1 MSITASSSLSSS
13 TLSLL
18 RTAPDKRPGSFY
30 TLYNFPDFTLHND
43 GPGSP
48 DTVDSGDTHQRY
60 HVFGTPISQRGTPD
74 ESSTIASAYTEI
86 GMDKMRDTRGGSIG
100 SHSDRVAYYLRYI
113 LRSDEDEEKRP
124 LARGG
129 SGDTAWLLLDQPGT
143 VVPEIPRRGSKQT
156 ESSLATNDGT
166 NSERPEGEQEPV
178 TPPSRRLSQHPRE
191 QARRGSI
198 ESKFREDLPKPRKGS
213 NAVHWIR
220 KRVRSISSDMRQ
232 TEAVFPKEKR
242 KGKAPSISRKLTKR
256 WSSVSVLAEATEPP
270 SNLPPSES
278 RRSEQNDSPPFLTL
292 VDTALCATPPRQ
304 DSRFRKFSTELNH
317 LVVSPVLRTLSRPS
331 FETPTSPPRSSSAPP
346 RNSIWELEFLPSE
359 ATGIKTPKEYPV
371 YDPKRLGSQP
381 MPRKREAEYFKLAD
395 MVQSQPP
402 LAHANEPPSRLDPKE
417 TPPLSGSSVMH
428 SFSEEDCRAI
438 APFMEQD
445 YECNLPTSPIR
456 TAIEVTGQKIRRAS
470 LQAKS
475 FILPR
480 KLSDV
485 VETPSPSLV
494 DPPRRIRSPKIM
506 LNLFKRHD
514 TWRRGQEDTAILPP
528 PPPAEVLL
536 ERKKREK
543 RDTGVIGLDPV
554 EMYEDSTDDSF
565 SYSSVMREIA
575 GLQKY
580 PKGSAS
586 KQARD
591 KGLDLGGVGD
601 LVTPPPPGWPVGVKA
616 KGRVLQD
623 EESAGGR

>member
-18 RTAPDKRPGSFY
+18 RTAPDRRPFY
-30 TLYNFPDFTLHND
+30 TLYNFPDFSLRND
-43 GPGSP
+43 GPGSSDTAVTADTP
-48 DTVDSGDTHQRY
+48 DPHQRC
-60 HVFGTPISQRGTPD
+60 HVFGTPISQRSIPD
-74 ESSTIASAYTEI
+74 ESSTVASAYTEI
-86 GMDKMRDTRGGSIG
+86 GMDKMRNTHGGSIG

-113 LRSDEDEEKRP
+113 LRGNEDEEKRP

-129 SGDTAWLLLDQPGT
+129 HGDTAWVLLDQPGT
-143 VVPEIPRRGSKQT
+143 VIPEIPRRGSKQT

-178 TPPSRRLSQHPRE
+178 TPPSRRLSQHSRE
-191 QARRGSI
+191 QASRVSI

-220 KRVRSISSDMRQ
+220 KRVKSISSDARQ

-242 KGKAPSISRKLTKR
+242 KGKAPSIPRKLTKR
-256 WSSVSVLAEATEPP
+256 WSSISVLVEATEPP
-270 SNLPPSES
+270 SNLPPSGS
-278 RRSEQNDSPPFLTL
+278 GRSEQNDSPPFLTL
-292 VDTALCATPPRQ
+292 VDTALRATPSHH
-304 DSRFRKFSTELNH
+304 DSRFRKISTELNQ
-317 LVVSPVLRTLSRPS
+317 LVGSPVLRTLPRPS
-331 FETPTSPPRSSSAPP
+331 FETPIPPPRSSSAPP
-346 RNSIWELEFLPSE
+346 RNSIWDLEFLPSE

-381 MPRKREAEYFKLAD
+381 MPRKKEVEYFKLAD

-402 LAHANEPPSRLDPKE
+402 LAYASEPPSRLDPKE

-428 SFSEEDCRAI
+428 ALSDEDCRAI
-438 APFMEQD
+438 APFVEQD
-445 YECNLPTSPIR
+445 SECNQPTSPVR
-456 TAIEVTGQKIRRAS
+456 TAIEATGQKIRRAS

-480 KLSDV
+480 KLPDV
-485 VETPSPSLV
+485 AETPAAHV

-514 TWRRGQEDTAILPP
+514 TWRRGQEDTAIIPP
-528 PPPAEVLL
+528 PPPAEVLI

-554 EMYEDSTDDSF
+554 ETDEESTDDSF

-586 KQARD
+586 RQAR
-591 KGLDLGGVGD
+591 KRGLDQGGVGD
-601 LVTPPPPGWPVGVKA
+601 LVTPPPPNWPVGVKT

-623 EESAGGR
+623 EEDADKK